1 MTGMKPDV
9 YWIKGSWPG
18 RLAILA
24 RPRGADWL
32 EDEVEAWKEIGV
44 DTVVSLL
51 TQNEEVELSLTKESD
66 FVRRKGLT
74 FINFPI
80 ADYSVPRSQGATRQ
94 FVGELRDQLSRGNK
108 VGIHCRQGI
117 GRSSLLAACILV
129 TMGESSGN
137 AFTQIASARGVSV
150 PDTKEQ
156 KNWVASFAERLDR
169 SSN

>member
-1 MTGMKPDV
+1 MKPDV
-9 YWIKGSWPG
+9 YWIKGPWPG

-51 TQNEEVELSLTKESD
+51 TQSEAVELSLTKESD
-66 FVRRKGLT
+66 LVRRRGLT

-80 ADYSVPRSQGATRQ
+80 PDYSVPGSQGATRQ
-94 FVGELRDQLSRGNK
+94 LVDELSEQLSQGNK

-117 GRSSLLAACILV
+117 GRSSLVAACVLV
-129 TMGESSGN
+129 TSGESSGN
-137 AFTQIASARGVSV
+137 AFNHIEAARGVTV
-150 PDTKEQ
+150 PDTIEQ
-156 KNWVASFAERLDR
+156 KNWVASFAERL
-169 SSN
+169 